1 MPGTPGR
8 SGKFAAGHDGTAAD
22 GPPDVPA
29 GISAGGRVKWFELM
43 DQLHIDLLRKAD
55 QHQLRMLAELLH
67 LADTYQATLAGDPAD
82 HKTARLL
89 LQVAQQVNR
98 LSAAYGLAP
107 GDRKR
112 LGVSNKPAEPDEFL
126 QWVTNSGRNPQDY
139 GYPAT
144 SPQR

>member
-8 SGKFAAGHDGTAAD
+8 SGNFAAGQDATAAD

-43 DQLHIDLLRKAD
+43 DQLHLDLLRQAD

-67 LADTYQATLAGDPAD
+67 LADLYQAKAVQDPAD

-107 GDRKR
+107 SDRKR
-112 LGVSNKPAEPDEFL
+112 LGVPSRPAEPDEFE
-126 QWVTNSGRNPQDY
+126 QWLAKHGGDPQDY
-139 GYPAT
+139 GY
-144 SPQR
+144 SGG